1 MTSDSNAA
9 STSFAKFGA
18 VCRMV
23 KIEHSIFALPFA
35 YLGQFIAAGGMPPL
49 RPFLLLAVAMVAV
62 RSVAMA
68 FNRVIDLPFDAKNP
82 RTQQRPLVT
91 GEITPVQTWVFIAIM
106 SAIFVAACFFIN
118 ELSFMLSPVALFV
131 AAFYSVL
138 KRFTWLCHFWLG
150 AVLALSPLAGWISVD
165 PQFTVAAVLYAW
177 GILFW
182 VAGFDIIYSCQDVE
196 YDRSAGLNSVPARF
210 GIESALLM
218 SSFCHVVT
226 SIMFLM
232 GGWASGLGWPYY
244 GVWAVVSVILFWEHT
259 IISADDMSKVN
270 MAFFTMNG
278 FISVLLFLGA
288 LAGIYL

>member
-35 YLGQFIAAGGMPPL
+35 YLGQFIAAGGMPPM

>member
-1 MTSDSNAA
+1 MTTTS
-9 STSFAKFGA
+9 SFAKFGA
-18 VCRMV
+18 VCRMI
-23 KIEHSIFALPFA
+23 KIEHSVFALPFA
-35 YLGQFIAAGGMPPL
+35 YLGQFIAAGGIPPL
-49 RPFLLLAVAMVAV
+49 KPFLLLTVAMVAV

-91 GEITPVQTWVFIAIM
+91 GEITPMQTWAFIAFM
-106 SAIFVAACFFIN
+106 ATLFVVACYFIN
-118 ELSFMLSPVALFV
+118 ELSFELAPIALFV
-131 AAFYSVL
+131 AAFYSLL

-165 PQFTVAAVLYAW
+165 PQFTVPAVLFAW

-182 VAGFDIIYSCQDVE
+182 VAGFDIIYSCQDAE
-196 YDRSAGLNSVPARF
+196 YDRSAGLNSVPAHF
-210 GIESALLM
+210 GLESALVI

-232 GGWASGLGWPYY
+232 GGWAAGLGWPYY
-244 GVWAVVSVILFWEHT
+244 VVWAVVSGVLYWEHS
-259 IISADDMSKVN
+259 IISADDMSRVN

-278 FISVLLFLGA
+278 FISVLVFIGA
-288 LAGIYL
+288 VAGIFM

>member
-1 MTSDSNAA
+1 MTP
-9 STSFAKFGA
+9 TSPFAKFGA
-18 VCRMV
+18 VCRMI
-23 KIEHSIFALPFA
+23 KIEHSVFALPFA
-35 YLGQFIAAGGMPPL
+35 YLGQFIAAGGIPPL
-49 RPFLLLAVAMVAV
+49 KPFLLLTVAMVAV

-91 GEITPVQTWVFIAIM
+91 GEITPMQTWAFIAFM
-106 SAIFVAACFFIN
+106 ATLFVVACYFIN
-118 ELSFMLSPVALFV
+118 ELSFELAPIALFV
-131 AAFYSVL
+131 AAFYSLL

-165 PQFTVAAVLYAW
+165 PQFTVPAVLFAW

-182 VAGFDIIYSCQDVE
+182 VAGFDIIYSCQDAE
-196 YDRSAGLNSVPARF
+196 YDRFAGLNSVPAHF
-210 GIESALLM
+210 GLESALVI

-232 GGWASGLGWPYY
+232 GGWAAGLGWPYY
-244 GVWAVVSVILFWEHT
+244 VVWAVVSGVLYWEHS
-259 IISADDMSKVN
+259 IISADDMSRVN

-278 FISVLLFLGA
+278 FISVLVFIGA
-288 LAGIYL
+288 VAGIFM